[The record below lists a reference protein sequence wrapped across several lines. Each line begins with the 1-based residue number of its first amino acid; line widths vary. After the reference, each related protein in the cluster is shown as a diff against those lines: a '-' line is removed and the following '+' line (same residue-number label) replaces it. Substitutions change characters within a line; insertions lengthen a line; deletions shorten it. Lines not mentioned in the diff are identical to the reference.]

1 MDRYCCDKIIFYNI
15 GCHLTCGP
23 ITMQSINQKDIL
35 TGKIQA
41 INGFKWPDGRLRWEQ
56 KDILTGGVL
65 DIEIK
70 N

>member
-1 MDRYCCDKIIFYNI
+1 
-15 GCHLTCGP
+15 
-23 ITMQSINQKDIL
+23 MQSINQKDIL

-41 INGFKWPDGRLRWEQ
+41 INGFKWPDGRLRWEK

-70 N
+70 NSITNRNIIVSLSLPRS